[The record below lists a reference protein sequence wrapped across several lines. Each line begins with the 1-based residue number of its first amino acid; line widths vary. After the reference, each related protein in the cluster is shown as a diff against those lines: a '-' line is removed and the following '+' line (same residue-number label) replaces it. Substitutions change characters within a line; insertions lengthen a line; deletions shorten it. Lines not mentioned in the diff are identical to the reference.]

1 MKMVDFLKKI
11 TTNIYVR
18 NVLLMLILAVILI
31 AITLFCLNK
40 YTRHNESIE
49 VPDLK
54 GLQVQDAASIIAS
67 SSLRYEVVDSVYN
80 QDGVPGAIVEQ
91 IPLGKSHVKEGR
103 TIYLTVQAKSEQL
116 VSMPDLEDA
125 SLRQAEALL
134 KALGFSRINIEK
146 VPSQY
151 QDLVFGVA
159 YRGVTVKAGQ
169 KIPKNS
175 VLTLRV
181 GDGGV
186 SADSTEIDTT
196 TTEIY

>member
-1 MKMVDFLKKI
+1 MVDFLKKI

-116 VSMPDLEDA
+116 VSMPDLADA

>member
-1 MKMVDFLKKI
+1 MVDFLKKI
-11 TTNIYVR
+11 TANIYVR

>member
-1 MKMVDFLKKI
+1 MIDFLKKI
-11 TTNIYVR
+11 ITNIYVR
-18 NVLLMLILAVILI
+18 NIILMLILASILI
-31 AITLFCLNK
+31 VITLFCLNK

-103 TIYLTVQAKSEQL
+103 TIYLTIQAKSEQL

-159 YRGVTVKAGQ
+159 YKGVTVKAGQ
-169 KIPKNS
+169 KIPKSS

-186 SADSTEIDTT
+186 SADSTEIDST

>member
-1 MKMVDFLKKI
+1 MVDLLKKI
-11 TTNIYVR
+11 ITNIYIR
-18 NVLLMLILAVILI
+18 NIVLMLILAFILI

-54 GLQVQDAASIIAS
+54 GLQVQDVASIIAS
-67 SSLRYEVVDSVYN
+67 SNLRYEVVDSVYN
-80 QDGVPGAIVEQ
+80 ENGVPGAVVEQ
-91 IPLGKSHVKEGR
+91 IPQGKSHVKEGR

-134 KALGFSRINIEK
+134 RALGFNRINIER

-151 QDLVFGVA
+151 QDLVFGLLYKGVA
-159 YRGVTVKAGQ
+159 VKAGQ

-175 VLTLRV
+175 VITLRV

-186 SADSTEIDTT
+186 SADSTMEDSI
-196 TTEIY
+196 TTEIE

>member
-1 MKMVDFLKKI
+1 MVDFLKKI

-103 TIYLTVQAKSEQL
+103 TISLTVQANSEQL

>member
-1 MKMVDFLKKI
+1 MVDFLKKI

-146 VPSQY
+146 IPSQY

>member
-1 MKMVDFLKKI
+1 MVDFLKKI

-49 VPDLK
+49 VPGLK

>member
-1 MKMVDFLKKI
+1 MVDFLKKI

-116 VSMPDLEDA
+116 VSMSDLEDA

>member
-1 MKMVDFLKKI
+1 MKKI

>member
-1 MKMVDFLKKI
+1 MVDFLKKI

-175 VLTLRV
+175 LLTLRV

>member
-1 MKMVDFLKKI
+1 MVDFLKKI

-186 SADSTEIDTT
+186 SADSIEIDTT

>member
-1 MKMVDFLKKI
+1 M
-11 TTNIYVR
+11 
-18 NVLLMLILAVILI
+18 
-31 AITLFCLNK
+31 
-40 YTRHNESIE
+40 
-49 VPDLK
+49 
-54 GLQVQDAASIIAS
+54 
-67 SSLRYEVVDSVYN
+67 
-80 QDGVPGAIVEQ
+80 
-91 IPLGKSHVKEGR
+91 KEGR

>member
-1 MKMVDFLKKI
+1 MKKI

-49 VPDLK
+49 VPGLK

>member
-1 MKMVDFLKKI
+1 MVDFLKKI

>member
-1 MKMVDFLKKI
+1 MVDFLKKI

-169 KIPKNS
+169 KIAKNS

>member
-1 MKMVDFLKKI
+1 MVDFLKKI

-116 VSMPDLEDA
+116 VSMPDLDDA

>member
-1 MKMVDFLKKI
+1 
-11 TTNIYVR
+11 
-18 NVLLMLILAVILI
+18 MLILAVILI

>member
-1 MKMVDFLKKI
+1 MVDFLKKI

-54 GLQVQDAASIIAS
+54 ELQVQDAASIIAS

>member
-1 MKMVDFLKKI
+1 MVDFLKKI

-54 GLQVQDAASIIAS
+54 ELQVQDAASIIAS

-146 VPSQY
+146 VSSQY